1 MVINP
6 VRKTIRAKKLG
17 VLIRDARVKSGKSPE
32 ECAQAMGLSLD
43 ELTAMEFGERPP
55 TLPELEILAYYL
67 DVPVEHFWG
76 SEVLQANGKERSVD
90 AAEIKQLRQTVI
102 GGLIRKVRLEA
113 ELSVEQLAEAAGMPP
128 ASLQAYEG
136 GEAAIPLPEL
146 EAIAQVLNNPIAE
159 FKDQT
164 SQVGSYF
171 TSQKNIQEFLTLP
184 PVLQEF
190 VGRPVN
196 RPYLE
201 LAIKL
206 SEIKAEKLR
215 ALAEGLLEITL

>member
-1 MVINP
+1 MAINP

-17 VLIRDARVKSGKSPE
+17 VLIRDARVKSGKSLE
-32 ECAQAMGLSLD
+32 ECAQAMGLSPD
-43 ELTAMEFGERPP
+43 ELTAMEYGERPP

-76 SEVLQANGKERSVD
+76 REVLQANGKARTVD

-113 ELSVEQLAEAAGMPP
+113 ELSVDQLAEAAGLPS
-128 ASLQAYEG
+128 ASLETYEQ

-146 EAIAQVLNNPIAE
+146 EAISEVLNNPIAE

-171 TSQKNIQEFLTLP
+171 TSQKNMQEFLTLP
-184 PVLQEF
+184 AVLQEF
-190 VGRPVN
+190 VGKPVN
-196 RPYLE
+196 RPYLD